1 MDYITYELLEMAGFI
16 MSICAIVS
24 SLVCFHVLF
33 KHINNEQ
40 RKNKEKSDAEQS
52 QVPKVS

>member
-1 MDYITYELLEMAGFI
+1 MDYITYELLEMAGFV

-24 SLVCFHVLF
+24 SLVCFFVLL
-33 KHINNEQ
+33 KNINNEQ
-40 RKNKEKSDAEQS
+40 RKNKIKIVKEQS